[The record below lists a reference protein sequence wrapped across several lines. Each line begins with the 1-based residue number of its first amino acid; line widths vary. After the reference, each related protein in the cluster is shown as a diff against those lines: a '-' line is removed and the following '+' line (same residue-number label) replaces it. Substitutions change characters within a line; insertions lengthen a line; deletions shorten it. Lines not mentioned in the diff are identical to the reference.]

1 MKLTWLRFAAG
12 MLLVFGLAINLGA
25 QVSGRGSLSG
35 LVTDSSGAAV
45 PSASVTLTNTATGVA
60 LHGQSSS
67 SGLYSFVSL
76 IPGLYQLQ
84 VSQSGFQTAV
94 HSEITVAAD
103 QPETINVTLQVGSQ
117 TETVTVSAAEDITA
131 TTSSTTAQ
139 VLSSDV
145 IERIPL
151 VQRDVFQLAMLS
163 PGVIPQDGNVTT
175 LDSGRNQVSNFSIN
189 GAQQGTIYYLLDGSP
204 LTIGEN
210 NQGVVIPTLEPP
222 LDSVQ
227 EFRMEL
233 NTTPAS
239 VQTGAA
245 GVISLVSKS
254 GTDNFH
260 GDAFGWVRPNGLD
273 ANDYFNKLNNVAI
286 PNFHRYQWGGAL
298 GGPIKRDK
306 IFFFADYEG
315 TQQAT
320 SAQTTT
326 TVPTDPERL
335 GDFSGDKGVTIFNPF
350 NFGTNCVDSDGNPLP
365 SPCPQQFL
373 GNKLPASGPGSINP
387 IAQKYLAAN
396 PWPEPNKAG
405 TGKYHTNNYFAAGSH
420 PETDQRFDVR
430 LDDNVTT
437 SQHLFG
443 RFSFHREGDTAPDLF
458 DTNLNKNDIFYGNKH
473 NFEIGRASCRERV

>member
-1 MKLTWLRFAAG
+1 MPKFAGRGWHGVYRVLRRPKPFSFNPLDPPAKAKPGRQTNNRHGWSGRIATMKLTWLRFAAG

-175 LDSGRNQVSNFSIN
+175 LDSGRNQVSNFSRSEEHTSEL
-189 GAQQGTIYYLLDGSP
+189 QSP
-204 LTIGEN
+204 
-210 NQGVVIPTLEPP
+210 V
-222 LDSVQ
+222 
-227 EFRMEL
+227 
-233 NTTPAS
+233 
-239 VQTGAA
+239 
-245 GVISLVSKS
+245 
-254 GTDNFH
+254 
-260 GDAFGWVRPNGLD
+260 
-273 ANDYFNKLNNVAI
+273 
-286 PNFHRYQWGGAL
+286 
-298 GGPIKRDK
+298 
-306 IFFFADYEG
+306 
-315 TQQAT
+315 
-320 SAQTTT
+320 
-326 TVPTDPERL
+326 
-335 GDFSGDKGVTIFNPF
+335 
-350 NFGTNCVDSDGNPLP
+350 
-365 SPCPQQFL
+365 
-373 GNKLPASGPGSINP
+373 
-387 IAQKYLAAN
+387 
-396 PWPEPNKAG
+396 
-405 TGKYHTNNYFAAGSH
+405 
-420 PETDQRFDVR
+420 
-430 LDDNVTT
+430 
-437 SQHLFG
+437 HL
-443 RFSFHREGDTAPDLF
+443 
-458 DTNLNKNDIFYGNKH
+458 
-473 NFEIGRASCRERV
+473 